1 MPTFDPAN
9 IFMWAYNFLG
19 WWLTSLGLAPEFAL
33 FVQLFAAIGMLATV
47 VLLIPI
53 FTIWLER
60 KIAGRFQDR
69 LGPNRTGPDGLLQSF
84 ADVLKLLTKED
95 ITPTGADK
103 V

>member
-33 FVQLFAAIGMLATV
+33 FVQLFAAIGMLATT

-60 KIAGRFQDR
+60 KDRRTLSRSHWTESHRTLRLASILRRRFKTI
-69 LGPNRTGPDGLLQSF
+69 N
-84 ADVLKLLTKED
+84 
-95 ITPTGADK
+95 
-103 V
+103 